1 MFFFLKY
8 WMNIKPEIKSFI
20 VLDIFFPSNIVHILL
35 VYSVF
40 LHSKMTRNYC
50 YRVHSEVDVV
60 WGLSLKNELLH
71 LFFFLR
77 LQRQAACENSL
88 QAKQC
93 GPHAWGNPHFPPPA
107 SDTAWEAMIILLL
120 HCSHPSSSP
129 ASYTPHT
136 VEWLSIRGS
145 LKAEQEEILQS
156 MGQRLSS
163 AWFLLHK
170 LCRASVQDRH
180 YGSFTS
186 ISEWWRGCKPG
197 THRGPTAICRCS

>member
-71 LFFFLR
+71 LFFFFK
-77 LQRQAACENSL
+77 AAKTGCLWKFSASKAVWSSCMGKSSLSSSCLWHCMRGNDYLAAPLEPSL
-88 QAKQC
+88 QLPSQ
-93 GPHAWGNPHFPPPA
+93 
-107 SDTAWEAMIILLL
+107 L
-120 HCSHPSSSP
+120 HSSHSGVALYQGVSESR
-129 ASYTPHT
+129 AGRDSAVH
-136 VEWLSIRGS
+136 G
-145 LKAEQEEILQS
+145 AETFLCLIFAAQTLQS
-156 MGQRLSS
+156 FCPGQALWVFHLRFRMVERMQ
-163 AWFLLHK
+163 A
-170 LCRASVQDRH
+170 RH
-180 YGSFTS
+180 P
-186 ISEWWRGCKPG
+186 PG
-197 THRGPTAICRCS
+197 AHSHL